1 MCRIVEEIVE
11 KERAEYGREIA
22 LKMIADGLYTFEQIS
37 RVTGISLDEI
47 KKLVDRTS
55 A

>member
-22 LKMIADGLYTFEQIS
+22 LKMIADGLEPIPIDLQNKS
-37 RVTGISLDEI
+37 RSGII
-47 KKLVDRTS
+47 GI
-55 A
+55 